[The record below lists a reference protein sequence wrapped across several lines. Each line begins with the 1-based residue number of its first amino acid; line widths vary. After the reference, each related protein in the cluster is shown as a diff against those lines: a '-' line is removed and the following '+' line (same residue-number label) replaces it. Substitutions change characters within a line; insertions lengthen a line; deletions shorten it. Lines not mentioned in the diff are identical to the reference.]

1 MIIQDFRA
9 EIVPRELQPLTLVD
23 SCWWY
28 RLQSL
33 IKIIFCNLAL
43 VALFPYFISDNLF
56 PSQSSII
63 NTESTVFWLT
73 LVCIN
78 LVCLTVFVRRPFV
91 PKRLEIACKQ
101 GIWKMTT
108 TGSSSYASLAG
119 DVLMWQWIIL
129 IKLYFPAKNSRIYL
143 VILKDSISPQDW
155 ARLRRWLVSEFN

>member
-9 EIVPRELQPLTLVD
+9 EIVPRELQPVTLVD
-23 SCWWY
+23 SYLWY
-28 RLQSL
+28 RLQYL
-33 IKIIFCNLAL
+33 IKIIFCNLAW
-43 VALFPYFISDNLF
+43 VALFPYFVSENLF
-56 PSQSSII
+56 PFQVSIL
-63 NTESTVFWLT
+63 NTASIVFWLT
-73 LVCIN
+73 LVSVN
-78 LVCLTVFVRRPFV
+78 LVCLIISVRKPFI

-108 TGSSSYASLAG
+108 AGSSSYASLAG

-129 IKLYFPAKNSRIYL
+129 IRLYFPAKNSRIYL